1 MSRWVGGNDPD
12 YFPSLHFSHIVSS
25 PPKTSGIIADSDSST
40 MTIDHKDVDPILVPD
55 QEGKDTRL
63 PVTLL
68 SGFLG
73 SGKTT
78 LLSYILKSKDHGL
91 RCAVIVNDMG
101 ALNVCPLRPRSLRT
115 FHYQST
121 FPPPCV
127 LSSNT
132 ENWVLRKSGFR
143 RHS

>member
-1 MSRWVGGNDPD
+1 MP
-12 YFPSLHFSHIVSS
+12 
-25 PPKTSGIIADSDSST
+25 IASET
-40 MTIDHKDVDPILVPD
+40 P
-55 QEGKDTRL
+55 DTRL

-101 ALNVCPLRPRSLRT
+101 ALNVSSIERRGTS
-115 FHYQST
+115 YST
-121 FPPPCV
+121 RAGR
-127 LSSNT
+127 LIQ
-132 ENWVLRKSGFR
+132 
-143 RHS
+143 

>member
-1 MSRWVGGNDPD
+1 
-12 YFPSLHFSHIVSS
+12 
-25 PPKTSGIIADSDSST
+25 
-40 MTIDHKDVDPILVPD
+40 MTAVAM
-55 QEGKDTRL
+55 EEKDTRL

-101 ALNVCPLRPRSLRT
+101 ALNVSPTREFQLT
-115 FHYQST
+115 T
-121 FPPPCV
+121 D
-127 LSSNT
+127 
-132 ENWVLRKSGFR
+132 R
-143 RHS
+143 RISRQES

>member
-1 MSRWVGGNDPD
+1 MTVVVQN
-12 YFPSLHFSHIVSS
+12 
-25 PPKTSGIIADSDSST
+25 ST
-40 MTIDHKDVDPILVPD
+40 QVEV
-55 QEGKDTRL
+55 QETDTRL

-101 ALNVCPLRPRSLRT
+101 ALNV
-115 FHYQST
+115 ST
-121 FPPPCV
+121 
-127 LSSNT
+127 SYT
-132 ENWVLRKSGFR
+132 
-143 RHS
+143 

>member
-1 MSRWVGGNDPD
+1 MPALIGQRD
-12 YFPSLHFSHIVSS
+12 SHTGHHSSVAVTLPGLLIIIVAHLIL
-25 PPKTSGIIADSDSST
+25 PRFVTSAPEKMTDIA
-40 MTIDHKDVDPILVPD
+40 I
-55 QEGKDTRL
+55 EEKDTRL

-101 ALNVCPLRPRSLRT
+101 ALNVSTRT
-115 FHYQST
+115 S
-121 FPPPCV
+121 V
-127 LSSNT
+127 KIWLISD
-132 ENWVLRKSGFR
+132 
-143 RHS
+143 

>member
-1 MSRWVGGNDPD
+1 
-12 YFPSLHFSHIVSS
+12 
-25 PPKTSGIIADSDSST
+25 
-40 MTIDHKDVDPILVPD
+40 MTIEVKH
-55 QEGKDTRL
+55 KDTRL

-101 ALNVCPLRPRSLRT
+101 ALNVSFTREFQLIADRCISRQEPQTYPERGEDRPNAKWSVYPLIVIP
-115 FHYQST
+115 
-121 FPPPCV
+121 V
-127 LSSNT
+127 LT
-132 ENWVLRKSGFR
+132 K
-143 RHS
+143 

>member
-1 MSRWVGGNDPD
+1 MAV
-12 YFPSLHFSHIVSS
+12 
-25 PPKTSGIIADSDSST
+25 
-40 MTIDHKDVDPILVPD
+40 TIDNEKD
-55 QEGKDTRL
+55 KDTRL

-101 ALNVCPLRPRSLRT
+101 ALNVSPRFRIS
-115 FHYQST
+115 S
-121 FPPPCV
+121 PPSV
-127 LSSNT
+127 
-132 ENWVLRKSGFR
+132 V
-143 RHS
+143 